1 MLNIDKFFHEAL
13 RRSADVI
20 EVTDGRIFNPAR
32 PKIDE
37 KQDLIPYIIITY
49 DGGQSDMGSK
59 DDTLSRLSSATVSIL
74 CCAEDRQA
82 LADLT
87 ELVEG
92 TIAHEFGTETLY
104 DDHDEWAFYIDN
116 ASESAGPVQFDPSK
130 PCCYQTLTYQC
141 ETTNR

>member
-13 RRSADVI
+13 RRSGDVM
-20 EVTDGRIFNPAR
+20 EAVDGRIFNPAR
-32 PKIDE
+32 PEIDE
-37 KQDLIPYIIITY
+37 EEDLIPYLIITY
-49 DGGQSDMGSK
+49 DGGQSDTGSK
-59 DDTLSRLSSATVSIL
+59 DDNLSRLSSATVSIL

-92 TIAHEFGTETLY
+92 TIAQEFATEGLY

-116 ASESAGPVQFDPSK
+116 AMESAGPVQFDAQK
-130 PCCYQTLTYQC
+130 PCCFQTLTYQC
-141 ETTNR
+141 ETSNR